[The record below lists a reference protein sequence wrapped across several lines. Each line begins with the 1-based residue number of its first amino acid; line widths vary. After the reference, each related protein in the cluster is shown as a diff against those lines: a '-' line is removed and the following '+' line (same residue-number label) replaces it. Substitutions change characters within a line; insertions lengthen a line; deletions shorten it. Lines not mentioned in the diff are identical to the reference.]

1 MSNTDENLRT
11 PDELA
16 MLEILEPE
24 MKEIIVEGRG
34 DQALLY
40 WFLSCSKPEAE
51 VAVFPV
57 KERVLLD
64 DDVVFAHGHTK
75 GGRGSVITV
84 AEIIEKMHPTGNRV
98 RFVADRDLGALGID
112 KCPKLQNIFYTDYAS
127 MELYFYSEKTIG
139 KMLKVALR
147 GPSSLS
153 PKLVLEAITPV
164 LVSIFIIRSI
174 LRSMER
180 PPKLASK
187 VIENLQFTND
197 GHTLNV
203 REAFSKSCKG
213 VNVDSLVA
221 KYDGVVIPDGL
232 DMRHLI
238 RGHDISGVLVR
249 YITSIHGNLFRE
261 DRRHLAKASA
271 MEICLISCLE
281 LTDIEGFG
289 LFKSLAEFATTS
301 H

>member
-1 MSNTDENLRT
+1 MSNLDENLRT

-40 WFLSCSKPEAE
+40 WFLSCSTPEVE
-51 VAVFPV
+51 IAVFPV

-64 DDVVFAHGHTK
+64 DDVVIAHGYTK
-75 GGRGSVITV
+75 GERGSVITV
-84 AEIIEKMHPTGNRV
+84 AEIMEKIHPTGKRV
-98 RFVADRDLGALGID
+98 RFVADRDLSSLGID
-112 KCPKLQNIFYTDYAS
+112 KCPQLENMFYTDYAS

-147 GPSSLS
+147 GPSGLS
-153 PKLVLEAITPV
+153 SKSVLEAITPV
-164 LVSIFIIRSI
+164 LVSIFVIRSI

-187 VIENLQFTND
+187 VIENLQFTNG
-197 GHTLNV
+197 GHTLDV
-203 REAFSKSCKG
+203 REAFTKSCKG
-213 VNVDSLVA
+213 VNIDSLVA
-221 KYDGVVIPDGL
+221 EYDRIAIPDDL
-232 DMRHLI
+232 DRRHLI

-249 YITSIHGNLFRE
+249 YITTVHGNLFRE
-261 DRRHLAKASA
+261 DRRHLAKAPA

-289 LFKSLAEFATTS
+289 LFKSLAEFATAS